1 MKRASAIAALQAVAG
16 WIAFELALW
25 IGAAAVRLTEKTL
38 PAAVNLRGDPED
50 ADFLGAVRSVLDLDL
65 PLAPNTVSASAS
77 LAVLW
82 LGPDEWLAV
91 QHDATP
97 GSEVQLA
104 ARLRDALAGRHASV
118 VEVGEQYCCIA
129 VAGEKARELI
139 MKGCPLD
146 LHPRAFGGVGHCA
159 QSHLSKA
166 AIILQQVSPGKDG
179 EPAFELYVRR
189 SFADYLWRWLEDAA
203 REYGTAAGN
212 P

>member
-1 MKRASAIAALQAVAG
+1 VIEPYLRQSALDH
-16 WIAFELALW
+16 LALARRVASDL
-25 IGAAAVRLTEKTL
+25 GTAAVRLSEKIL

-50 ADFLGAVRSVLDLDL
+50 PDFLSAVRGVLDLDL
-65 PLAPNTVSASAS
+65 PLAPNTVSTSAA

-91 QHDATP
+91 QHAATP
-97 GSEVQLA
+97 VAEVQLA
-104 ARLRDALAGRHASV
+104 ARLREALADRHASV

-129 VAGEKARELI
+129 VAGERARELI

-159 QSHLSKA
+159 QSHLSKS
-166 AIILQQVSPGKDG
+166 AIILNQVSPGGEG

-203 REYGTAAGN
+203 REYGTAAGK

>member
-1 MKRASAIAALQAVAG
+1 MIEPYLRQSALDHLALARRVAG
-16 WIAFELALW
+16 DV
-25 IGAAAVRLTEKTL
+25 GTAAVRLSEKTL

-50 ADFLGAVRSVLDLDL
+50 DTFLAAARGVLELDL
-65 PLAPNTVSASAS
+65 PLAPNTVSTSAT

-82 LGPDEWLAV
+82 LSPDEWLAV

-97 GSEVQLA
+97 EAEVRLA
-104 ARLRDALAGRHASV
+104 ARLREALAGQHASV

-129 VAGEKARELI
+129 VAGEKARALI

-146 LHPRAFGGVGHCA
+146 LHPRVFGGVGHCA
-159 QSHLSKA
+159 QSHLSKS
-166 AIILQQVSPGKDG
+166 AIILLQVSPGGDG

-203 REYGTAAGN
+203 REYGAAGN

>member
-1 MKRASAIAALQAVAG
+1 VIEPYLRQSALDHLGLARRVAG
-16 WIAFELALW
+16 DV
-25 IGAAAVRLTEKTL
+25 GSAAVRLSEKTL
-38 PAAVNLRGDPED
+38 PAAVNLRGDPQD
-50 ADFLGAVRSVLDLDL
+50 ADFLGAVRGVLELDL
-65 PLAPNTVSASAS
+65 PLRPNTVATSAS

-97 GSEVQLA
+97 DAELRLA

-118 VEVGEQYCCIA
+118 VEVGEQYCCVA
-129 VAGEKARELI
+129 VAGEKARDLI

-146 LHPRAFGGVGHCA
+146 LHPRVFGGVGHCA
-159 QSHLSKA
+159 QSHLSKT
-166 AIILQQVSPGKDG
+166 AIILQQVSPGEDG

-203 REYGTAAGN
+203 REYVVAAVRA
-212 P
+212 